1 MKKLHILTSR
11 KRLLLGS
18 LAGLALL
25 AAASGTIGVNGL
37 RAEAP
42 AAQKP
47 HAEAAYVM
55 VNFADV
61 IESVSPAVVSIE
73 VSHPM
78 RFVSGNMDRD
88 EAMPFEKFF
97 KHWRGPQQRGPHP
110 HPHPRP
116 HGNKSSG
123 SGFII
128 DSDGYVVTNSHVV
141 DGGEEIFVTLMDGTR
156 HAATVIGGDAKSDL
170 ALLKI
175 DADAALPA
183 LAFGDSSAMRV
194 GSPVVA
200 LGNPFGLG
208 HSATMG
214 IISARGRG
222 IGSGPYDDFL
232 QIDAPINPGNS
243 GGPLFN
249 AQGEVI
255 GVNTAIFSPSGG
267 NVGIGFAIPA
277 SLAQEI
283 VADLMD
289 DGKVERAWLGIGIQ
303 QLSDEMADG
312 LGIGDVDGA
321 IVSEVM
327 TGSPAAAGGLM
338 QGDVILSVNDVTVKE
353 LRDLTRTIARLEVG
367 APALLSVWRDG
378 ETLTIEAI
386 VGKPAETEV
395 IAQQPEGDALEA
407 LGVRLSALDDTTRH
421 NFGIGEDVTG
431 VVVTDLERRGVAAGR
446 GIRPGDVIVSV
457 GNEAVSA
464 PAEVAAG
471 IRLAEENK
479 RQAVLLL
486 MNRNGQ
492 KRYVALPLPKA

>member
-1 MKKLHILTSR
+1 MKKSRISTSR

-25 AAASGTIGVNGL
+25 AATSGAISVNGL

-42 AAQKP
+42 GAQKP
-47 HAEAAYVM
+47 HAEAVYM
-55 VNFADV
+55 TVNFADV
-61 IESVSPAVVSIE
+61 IEAVSPAVVSIE
-73 VSHPM
+73 VSRPM
-78 RFVSGNMDRD
+78 HLVSGSMERE
-88 EAMPFEKFF
+88 EAMPFEEFF
-97 KHWRGPQQRGPHP
+97 KHRRGPQQRGPHSKP
-110 HPHPRP
+110 HPQP

-128 DSDGYVVTNSHVV
+128 DSGGYVVTNSHVI

-156 HAATVIGGDAKSDL
+156 LAATLIGGDAKSDL

-175 DADAALPA
+175 DAPVALPA
-183 LAFGDSSAMRV
+183 LNFGDSTAMRV

-249 AQGEVI
+249 TQGEVI

-277 SLAQEI
+277 ALAQDI

-289 DGKVERAWLGIGIQ
+289 DGKVERAWLGVAIQ
-303 QLSDEMADG
+303 QLSDEMAES
-312 LGIGDVDGA
+312 LGIADADGA

-327 TGSPAAAGGLM
+327 AGSPAAAAGMM
-338 QGDVILSVNDVTVKE
+338 QGDVILSVNDVQVKE
-353 LRDLTRTIARLEVG
+353 LRDLTRTIARLKVG
-367 APALLSVWRDG
+367 APALLSVWRRG
-378 ETLTIEAI
+378 ETLTIEAK
-386 VGKPAETEV
+386 VGTPSEAKVA
-395 IAQQPEGDALEA
+395 AQLPEGDALEA
-407 LGVRLSALDDTTRH
+407 LGVRLAALDDAARQ
-421 NFGIGEDVTG
+421 NFSIGEEVTG
-431 VVVTDLERRGVAAGR
+431 VVVTDLQRSGIAAGR

-464 PAEVAAG
+464 PDEVAAG